1 MRLEGRQRPHRLA
14 SALRR
19 SIVQRK
25 IRAVDG
31 CGGGGDAQREAVRQR
46 RHRTAQS
53 LEEVLLVLF
62 GSQASYAPD
71 VYPKPVPLQ
80 HWFRRQPSP
89 NRVRAHVAIN
99 VGEQALAS
107 AH

>member
-53 LEEVLLVLF
+53 LEDSGPLSPLWVAGLVC
-62 GSQASYAPD
+62 S
-71 VYPKPVPLQ
+71 
-80 HWFRRQPSP
+80 
-89 NRVRAHVAIN
+89 
-99 VGEQALAS
+99 
-107 AH
+107 